1 MTRGR
6 SPVADP
12 AIELH
17 RCSYHYDDASP
28 VLQDVSCAITVG
40 SWTSVVGRNGSGKTT
55 LAKLCNGLLRPN
67 GGEVRIL
74 GHDIADRPVSDIA
87 RRVGYLFQNP
97 DHQIFAST
105 VQEELAFGLR
115 NLGFTSTEM
124 NERIEEALAL
134 FDLEPHAHQPPAL
147 LGYGLRRQVTVA
159 SLFAVRPSILIL
171 DEPTAGLDWAS
182 TQALLERLSEL
193 NGAGHTVVLITHDM
207 RLVAEWSEWVLVL
220 HEGRVLAEGLTRD
233 VFTRPE
239 MLKRVSLAP
248 PPVTRLA
255 QMLRPLGMRGDSL
268 SVDEFCTEYQALT
281 GGLPS

>member
-1 MTRGR
+1 M
-6 SPVADP
+6 ADP

-17 RCSYHYDDASP
+17 RCSYHYHVASP
-28 VLQDVSCAITVG
+28 VLQDVSCAITAG
-40 SWTSVVGRNGSGKTT
+40 SWTSVIGRNGSGKTT

-67 GGEVRIL
+67 TGEVRIL
-74 GHDIADRPVSDIA
+74 GHDIAERPVSDIA

-115 NLGFTSTEM
+115 NLGFSSTEV
-124 NERIEEALAL
+124 NERVEEALAL
-134 FDLEPHAHQPPAL
+134 FGLEPYVYQPPAL

-182 TQALLERLSEL
+182 SQTLLGRLGEL
-193 NGAGHTVVLITHDM
+193 NRAGHTVVLITHDM
-207 RLVAEWSEWVLVL
+207 RLVAEWSGWVLVL
-220 HEGRVLAEGLTRD
+220 HEGRVLTEGLTRD
-233 VFTRPE
+233 VFTQPE
-239 MLKRVSLAP
+239 MLERVSLSP

-255 QMLRPLGMRGDSL
+255 QRLSHLGMRGDNL
-268 SVDEFCTEYQALT
+268 SVDEFCAEYMALT
-281 GGLPS
+281 GSPRS